1 MVSPAT
7 GYSVVLVMYA
17 LPSRVYQPRK
27 CDEKP
32 DDFIKL
38 GIGRCFNGITQPSFR
53 DFFLRILISNI
64 NIENVGN
71 LVFEFCYSFLFF
83 LTGMLKENHL
93 KGELEDLHNLYL

>member
-38 GIGRCFNGITQPSFR
+38 GIGRCFKGNTWLIIRDIFFR
-53 DFFLRILISNI
+53 
-64 NIENVGN
+64 
-71 LVFEFCYSFLFF
+71 FEY
-83 LTGMLKENHL
+83 
-93 KGELEDLHNLYL
+93 